1 MSYKVSAADG
11 CSLSLQQ
18 DSELL
23 SVMQNIALLLN
34 TKRGTVPM
42 HREFGLP
49 MEFVDKP
56 IDAAEAIAFVEISDA
71 LEEFEPRARL
81 DDVYFEKSV
90 DGKINLKVE
99 VSIAD
104 EQSD

>member
-11 CSLSLQQ
+11 YSLSLQQ

-23 SVMQNIALLLN
+23 SVLQNIALLLN

-56 IDAAEAIAFVEISDA
+56 IDVAETIAFVEISDA
-71 LEEFEPRARL
+71 LEEFEPRAKL
-81 DDVYFEKSV
+81 DDVYFKKSA
-90 DGKINLKVE
+90 DGTMALTVE
-99 VSIAD
+99 VSITD

>member
-23 SVMQNIALLLN
+23 SVLQNIALLLN

-56 IDAAEAIAFVEISDA
+56 IGAAEAIAFVEISDA
-71 LEEFEPRARL
+71 LEEFEPRSRL
-81 DDVYFEKSV
+81 DDVYFEKSA
-90 DGKINLKVE
+90 DGKINLTVE

>member
-11 CSLSLQQ
+11 YSLSLQQ

-23 SVMQNIALLLN
+23 SVLLN

-56 IDAAEAIAFVEISDA
+56 IDVAETIAFVEISDA
-71 LEEFEPRARL
+71 LEEFEPRAKL
-81 DDVYFEKSV
+81 DDVYFEKSA
-90 DGKINLKVE
+90 DGTMALTVE

>member
-11 CSLSLQQ
+11 YSLSLQQ
-18 DSELL
+18 DGELL
-23 SVMQNIALLLN
+23 SVLQNIALLLN
-34 TKRGTVPM
+34 TRRGTIPM

-56 IDAAEAIAFVEISDA
+56 IDAAETIAFVEISDA

-81 DDVYFEKSV
+81 DDVYFEKSA
-90 DGKINLKVE
+90 DGKINLTVE

>member
-11 CSLSLQQ
+11 YSLSLQQ

-23 SVMQNIALLLN
+23 SVLQNIALLLN

-56 IDAAEAIAFVEISDA
+56 IDVA
-71 LEEFEPRARL
+71 RAKL
-81 DDVYFEKSV
+81 DDVYFEKSA
-90 DGKINLKVE
+90 DGTMALTVE

>member
-11 CSLSLQQ
+11 YSLSLQE
-18 DSELL
+18 DSELI
-23 SVMQNIALLLN
+23 SVLQNIALLLN

-56 IDAAEAIAFVEISDA
+56 IDAIAFVEISDA

-81 DDVYFEKSV
+81 DDVYFEKSA
-90 DGKINLKVE
+90 DGKINLTVE

>member
-11 CSLSLQQ
+11 YSLSLQE

-23 SVMQNIALLLN
+23 SVLQNIALLLN
-34 TKRGTVPM
+34 TRRGM

-56 IDAAEAIAFVEISDA
+56 IDAAETIAFVEISDA
-71 LEEFEPRARL
+71 LEEFEPRAKL
-81 DDVYFEKSV
+81 DDVYFEKSA
-90 DGKINLKVE
+90 DGTMALTVE

>member
-1 MSYKVSAADG
+1 MSYKVSASDG
-11 CSLSLQQ
+11 YSLSLQQ

-23 SVMQNIALLLN
+23 SVLQNIALLLN

-56 IDAAEAIAFVEISDA
+56 IDVAEMIAFVEVSDA
-71 LEEFEPRARL
+71 LEEFEPRAKL
-81 DDVYFEKSV
+81 NDVYFEKSA
-90 DGKINLKVE
+90 DGKINLTVE
-99 VSIAD
+99 VDITD
-104 EQSD
+104 EQGD

>member
-11 CSLSLQQ
+11 YSLSMQE

-23 SVMQNIALLLN
+23 SVLQNIALLLN
-34 TKRGTVPM
+34 TRRGTVPM

-49 MEFVDKP
+49 MELDKP
-56 IDAAEAIAFVEISDA
+56 IDAAETIAFVEISDA
-71 LEEFEPRARL
+71 LEEFEPRAKL
-81 DDVYFEKSV
+81 DDVYFEKSA
-90 DGKINLKVE
+90 DGTMALTVE

>member
-11 CSLSLQQ
+11 YSLSMQE

-23 SVMQNIALLLN
+23 SVLQNIALLLN
-34 TKRGTVPM
+34 TRRGTVPM
-42 HREFGLP
+42 QREFGLP

-56 IDAAEAIAFVEISDA
+56 IDAAETIAFVEISDA
-71 LEEFEPRARL
+71 LEEFEPRAKL
-81 DDVYFEKSV
+81 DDVYFEKSA
-90 DGKINLKVE
+90 DGTMALTVE